1 MRCLIRNKRP
11 IYVCERYQD
20 NKISKYKEPISIE
33 LNYQCTNSEGDLI
46 ALGLDFPQYI
56 RIKADLDLLPYFHAN
71 DRVYVGTEPS
81 EPFDELCKDA
91 NYEVDSDPIVS
102 LNVVE
107 VTLQKL
113 SGKR

>member
-1 MRCLIRNKRP
+1 MRCLLRNKRT
-11 IYVCERYQD
+11 IHVCERYQD
-20 NKISKYKEPISIE
+20 DKISKYKKPIEIDV
-33 LNYQCTNSEGDLI
+33 NYQCTNSEGDLI

-56 RIKADLDLLPYFHAN
+56 RIKTDLSLLSSFHAN
-71 DRVYVGTEPS
+71 DRVYIGITPS
-81 EPFDELCKDA
+81 TPFDELCKDA

-107 VTLQKL
+107 VNLKKL

>member
-1 MRCLIRNKRP
+1 MRCMIRNKRT

-20 NKISKYKEPISIE
+20 NKISKYKEPIK
-33 LNYQCTNSEGDLI
+33 LDVNYQCTNSEGDLI
-46 ALGLDFPQYI
+46 ALGLNYPEYI
-56 RIKADLDLLPYFHAN
+56 RIKTDLDKLSLFHPH
-71 DRVYVGTEPS
+71 DRVYVGVKPNET
-81 EPFDELCKDA
+81 FDELCKDA
-91 NYEVDSDPIVS
+91 TYEVDSDPIIS

>member
-1 MRCLIRNKRP
+1 MRCLVRNKRT
-11 IYVCERYQD
+11 IYVCKRYQD
-20 NKISKYKEPISIE
+20 NKISKYKKPKEVE
-33 LNYQCTNSEGDLI
+33 VNYQCTNSEGDLI
-46 ALGLDFPQYI
+46 ALGLNFPQYI
-56 RIKADLDLLPYFHAN
+56 RIKTDLNMLDFFHAN
-71 DRVYVGTEPS
+71 DRVYVGIKPS
-81 EPFDELCKDA
+81 TPFDELCKDA